1 MLSEGGE
8 ARRLACEPVDRTVP
22 SIFTNDELRSFHS
35 LADAAEIKA
44 GGIRGNPEVWTIR
57 GRVLCGS
64 HSNINGTLDARG
76 VVRIGRY
83 CAFGRYLSLLSGNHR
98 TDMPN
103 QQVSFNKRFGFAPAV
118 ETKGPIEIGHNV
130 WIGDKVNVLSGVQ
143 VGHGAVIAA
152 GATVTRTVPDFA
164 IVGGSPARIIR
175 KRFSDDVITQML
187 QIKWWHWD
195 DERIKRNRAFFETA
209 LQHDQ
214 EYDLLSVV
222 VD

>member
-1 MLSEGGE
+1 
-8 ARRLACEPVDRTVP
+8 
-22 SIFTNDELRSFHS
+22 
-35 LADAAEIKA
+35 
-44 GGIRGNPEVWTIR
+44 
-57 GRVLCGS
+57 
-64 HSNINGTLDARG
+64 
-76 VVRIGRY
+76 
-83 CAFGRYLSLLSGNHR
+83 
-98 TDMPN
+98 MPN